1 MGRPCPLHPYTTQW
15 SRQKE
20 GGICN
25 AEVKWLW
32 GFVWDG
38 LQAKTTNCD
47 DDDDDDDDHE
57 DESESR
63 LRIAPGSTGEGSP
76 T

>member
-1 MGRPCPLHPYTTQW
+1 MARSLRPVDDAMLNMIFSISVSRPAKCGRWRRRY
-15 SRQKE
+15 E
-20 GGICN
+20 EN
-25 AEVKWLW
+25 
-32 GFVWDG
+32 
-38 LQAKTTNCD
+38 D
-47 DDDDDDDDHE
+47 DDDDAYDE